1 MKKSRIL
8 VPAAAAMAAVIGFA
22 GPAQAATAS
31 VSGTLKSTTTYY
43 TTARTISV
51 SGSNIYLKIDARS
64 VDMKVFW
71 YKCGDRSVRGQSVH
85 FAAHDTGRKRLGTNF
100 AAGTSFCL
108 GAGGDFAEGTRTWS
122 GKLDWN
128 VTS

>member
-1 MKKSRIL
+1 MKKRWIL
-8 VPAAAAMAAVIGFA
+8 VPAAAAVAAVIGFS
-22 GPAQAATAS
+22 GPAQAATAT
-31 VSGTLKSTTTYY
+31 VSGTVKSTTTYY
-43 TTARTISV
+43 STARTISV
-51 SGSNIYLKIDARS
+51 GGSNIYLKINARS

-100 AAGTSFCL
+100 AAGTTFCL
-108 GAGGDFAEGTRTWS
+108 GAAADIGEGSRTWS

-128 VTS
+128 VSS